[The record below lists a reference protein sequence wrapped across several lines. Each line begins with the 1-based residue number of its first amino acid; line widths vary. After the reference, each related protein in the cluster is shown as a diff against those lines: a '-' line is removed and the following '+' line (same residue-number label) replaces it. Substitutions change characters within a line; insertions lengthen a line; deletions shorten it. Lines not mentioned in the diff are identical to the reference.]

1 MIPQYHFILWAAV
14 GAFAAICLV
23 ILGLLARVTLRR
35 NARFFPAPRE
45 VLRQTSRDRLWTF
58 APMGVF
64 ALVAALLMRSVYLQN
79 TTPASDLTITV
90 TGHMWHWTYNYSNF
104 GNFSF
109 NAPMLVNSAGDK
121 SATLRGYDHITVPV
135 DKTVRIVAVATNV
148 IYSWAVPDIGAR
160 IEALPGWTEKSSF
173 KAAKEG
179 RYYGQ
184 CLELCGLPH
193 TFKPV
198 EIEVVSQARF
208 DKWVADAR
216 RKLVTAGVP
225 RPHVAQAH
233 S

>member
-23 ILGLLARVTLRR
+23 ILGLLARVTLRSK
-35 NARFFPAPRE
+35 ARLLPAQRE
-45 VLRQTSRDRLWTF
+45 ALRQTSRDRLWTF

-64 ALVAALLMRSVYLQN
+64 ALVAVLLMRSVYLQN
-79 TTPASDLTITV
+79 TTPTADLTITV
-90 TGHMWHWTYNYSNF
+90 TGHMWYWTYNYSNY

-109 NAPMLVNSAGDK
+109 NAPMLVTAVSDQPAPPR
-121 SATLRGYDHITVPV
+121 SYDHITVPV
-135 DKTVRIVAVATNV
+135 GKTVRIVAVATNV
-148 IYSWAVPDIGAR
+148 IYSWAIPDIGAR
-160 IEALPGWTEKSSF
+160 IEAVPGWNEKSWF

-184 CLELCGLPH
+184 CSELCGLPH

-198 EIEVVSQARF
+198 EVEVVSQARF
-208 DKWVADAR
+208 DKWVAEAR
-216 RKLVTAGVP
+216 TKL
-225 RPHVAQAH
+225 AQAH

>member
-1 MIPQYHFILWAAV
+1 MSPQYHFILWAAV
-14 GAFAAICLV
+14 SAFAAICLV
-23 ILGLLARVTLRR
+23 ILCLLARATLRR
-35 NARFFPAPRE
+35 NARRLPAPRE
-45 VLRQTSRDRLWTF
+45 AVRQTLRDRLWTP

-64 ALVAALLMRSVYLQN
+64 VLVAALLMRSAYLPN
-79 TTPASDLTITV
+79 TAPAPDVTITV
-90 TGHMWHWTYNYSNF
+90 TGHMWYWTYNYSNL

-109 NAPMLVNSAGDK
+109 TAPMLVNAADDQP
-121 SATLRGYDHITVPV
+121 APQRGYDHITVPV

-148 IYSWAVPDIGAR
+148 IYSWAIPDIGAR
-160 IEALPGWTEKSSF
+160 IEALPGWNEKTWF

-184 CLELCGLPH
+184 CSELCGLPH

-208 DKWVADAR
+208 DKWISEAR
-216 RKLVTAGVP
+216 MELAK
-225 RPHVAQAH
+225 AH